1 MKRWRLLN
9 KFREDRTISSHVP
22 YKKQRNIYVKLLRK
36 IKRDFLNNVKCVAEN
51 RQLWKTVKPCLTDKT
66 LNDERIFLIGNEK
79 VVSDKR
85 DLMKIFNEY
94 FSFIVSNLDIYHPPS
109 TTLHHDPVLNAMKKF
124 KNHPSILEIKKIN
137 SVWCS
142 FPPFSLRK
150 VTLSEIINEIKNLDE
165 SKATQSKD
173 IPTKVIKKSV
183 TFLLLLLL
191 QTLIT
196 LSKTLFS

>member
-1 MKRWRLLN
+1 MLN
-9 KFREDRTISSHVP
+9 KFREDRTISSNVP

-94 FSFIVSNLDIYHPPS
+94 FSFIVSNLDI
-109 TTLHHDPVLNAMKKF
+109 
-124 KNHPSILEIKKIN
+124 
-137 SVWCS
+137 
-142 FPPFSLRK
+142 
-150 VTLSEIINEIKNLDE
+150 
-165 SKATQSKD
+165 
-173 IPTKVIKKSV
+173 
-183 TFLLLLLL
+183 
-191 QTLIT
+191 
-196 LSKTLFS
+196 

>member
-1 MKRWRLLN
+1 MLN
-9 KFREDRTISSHVP
+9 KFREDRTTSSHVP

-94 FSFIVSNLDIYHPPS
+94 FSFIVSNLDI
-109 TTLHHDPVLNAMKKF
+109 
-124 KNHPSILEIKKIN
+124 
-137 SVWCS
+137 
-142 FPPFSLRK
+142 
-150 VTLSEIINEIKNLDE
+150 
-165 SKATQSKD
+165 
-173 IPTKVIKKSV
+173 
-183 TFLLLLLL
+183 
-191 QTLIT
+191 
-196 LSKTLFS
+196 

>member
-1 MKRWRLLN
+1 MLN

-51 RQLWKTVKPCLTDKT
+51 RQIWKTVKPCLTDKT

-94 FSFIVSNLDIYHPPS
+94 FSFIVSNLDI
-109 TTLHHDPVLNAMKKF
+109 
-124 KNHPSILEIKKIN
+124 
-137 SVWCS
+137 
-142 FPPFSLRK
+142 
-150 VTLSEIINEIKNLDE
+150 
-165 SKATQSKD
+165 
-173 IPTKVIKKSV
+173 
-183 TFLLLLLL
+183 
-191 QTLIT
+191 
-196 LSKTLFS
+196 